1 MINWKCKLTFFMLCL
16 MILINAN
23 AVELTNDQ
31 KDYNEIARNRTY
43 PGGADEEDLK
53 VRENLEEPRVTI
65 YKSTIQQEIIK
76 EIQEE
81 KEKST
86 TETEKE

>member
-1 MINWKCKLTFFMLCL
+1 MIYITSDALESST
-16 MILINAN
+16 
-23 AVELTNDQ
+23 DQ

-53 VRENLEEPRVTI
+53 VRENIEEPRVTI
-65 YKSTIQQEIIK
+65 YKSTIQHEIIK